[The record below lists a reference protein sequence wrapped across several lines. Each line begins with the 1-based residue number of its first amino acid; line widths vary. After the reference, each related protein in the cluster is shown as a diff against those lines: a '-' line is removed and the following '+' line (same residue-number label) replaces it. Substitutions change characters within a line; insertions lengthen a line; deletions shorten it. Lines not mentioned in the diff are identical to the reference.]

1 VAIDNEEKTKLRE
14 SIANGYKR
22 DEIELIAKNSSGE
35 DRFSLNKE
43 MRVCAYCRVSTD
55 NIEQTTS
62 YEFQRQEY
70 TEKIE
75 SNDKWTLV
83 DIYR

>member
-1 VAIDNEEKTKLRE
+1 MAIDNEEKTKLRE

-22 DEIELIAKNSSGE
+22 DEIELIAKKSSGE

-62 YEFQRQEY
+62 YEFQR
-70 TEKIE
+70 
-75 SNDKWTLV
+75 
-83 DIYR
+83 